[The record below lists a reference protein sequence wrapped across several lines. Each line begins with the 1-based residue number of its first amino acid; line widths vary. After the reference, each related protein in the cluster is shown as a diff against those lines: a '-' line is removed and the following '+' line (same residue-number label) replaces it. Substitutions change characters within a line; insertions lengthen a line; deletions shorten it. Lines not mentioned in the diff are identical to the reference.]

1 MRFGALN
8 WNMMSGSFLRCTQ
21 KVAGQSVR
29 HLKNIYF
36 KACDLS
42 QQCTGDLSHRWKQ
55 IVAVPPET
63 GMGFSFKQIAFLKLW
78 KISMFPEMILDQSCE
93 VFACARKKNYKEC
106 NKIKS
111 CRKKL
116 LLRGALATQ
125 PPFPSTSDDP
135 LLQY

>member
-8 WNMMSGSFLRCTQ
+8 WNMMSGSFLRRTQ

-55 IVAVPPET
+55 IVTVPPET
-63 GMGFSFKQIAFLKLW
+63 GGGSVSNKLH
-78 KISMFPEMILDQSCE
+78 F
-93 VFACARKKNYKEC
+93 
-106 NKIKS
+106 
-111 CRKKL
+111 
-116 LLRGALATQ
+116 
-125 PPFPSTSDDP
+125 
-135 LLQY
+135 